1 MTSAGEPFHHYDKVD
16 RAMSDIVYDVP
27 IKKVAEILDK
37 SDRQVR
43 RYVKEKKLKARA
55 IRVDGHA
62 RLMFN
67 SDDVQAFKER
77 FSEDGI
83 LSVEGFESD
92 GQIIVD
98 ARIVE
103 GSDGGSQAES
113 DDFIDSAAADEGGAV
128 KYVIDALRDQIT
140 DLRDE
145 NRDLHHQLEQRS
157 GQVGFLQ
164 GRVETLQEELKML
177 MPAQK
182 PEADGKRPW
191 YRRIFHRE

>member
-1 MTSAGEPFHHYDKVD
+1 
-16 RAMSDIVYDVP
+16 MSDVVYDLP
-27 IKKVAEILDK
+27 IKEVAEILDK

-55 IRVDGHA
+55 VRVDGHP

-67 SDDVQAFKER
+67 ADEVQAFRQR
-77 FSEDGI
+77 FSEEGI
-83 LSVEGFESD
+83 LTTADFISEGE
-92 GQIIVD
+92 IVVD

-103 GSDGGSQAES
+103 GSDDGHEPDAEAVT
-113 DDFIDSAAADEGGAV
+113 DTPGTGAV
-128 KYVIDALRDQIT
+128 KYVIDALREQ
-140 DLRDE
+140 LKEVRDE
-145 NRDLHHQLEQRS
+145 NRDLHYQLEQRS

-182 PEADGKRPW
+182 PQTDGRKPW
-191 YRRIFHRE
+191 YRRVFRRG